1 LEIISRTD
9 SKLLNRTEVEV
20 RIRGEAGKISRKEAL
35 SLVAEEM
42 KVAPAKVGL
51 VRMEQ
56 QSGSR
61 DIVGTFFIYGSDE
74 TMKEFHPDHLS
85 VRMLNK
91 GEREKLKQE
100 RKKAAAPKP
109 EAK

>member
-1 LEIISRTD
+1 LEVVSKTE
-9 SKLLNRTEVEV
+9 SKLLNRLEVEV
-20 RIRGEAGKISRKEAL
+20 RIRGKAGKISRKEAL
-35 SLVAEEM
+35 TLVAEEM
-42 KVAPAKVGL
+42 AVPLTKVGL

-61 DIVGTFFIYGSDE
+61 DIVGTFFVYGSE
-74 TMKEFHPDHLS
+74 KTMKEFHPDHLS

-91 GEREKLKQE
+91 DDREKLKQE